1 MLVCLLKFV
10 VTCAVMPFHAVLF
23 CVQVCY
29 LLCLEPELLIRLFS
43 TVLIYIYINCVVT
56 LSCTVWDVVG
66 MNMQCE

>member
-43 TVLIYIYINCVVT
+43 TVLIYIYIYQLCCDIVLHSMGCCWNEHA
-56 LSCTVWDVVG
+56 
-66 MNMQCE
+66 M

>member
-43 TVLIYIYINCVVT
+43 TVLIYINCVVT